1 MREHGQR
8 RVRAHRADGLRAVQ
22 GHRQDRIP
30 VFLIGIAEGALQT
43 RALGAGQ
50 RGDLLVGHLHIAQAQ
65 KVLVQ
70 PFAVRALRGVALAHG
85 VVVQQFAFGQIGQQ
99 HLARVQA
106 AFAQDP
112 ALVQLQHAGLGRQD
126 QPPIVGHAVAR
137 RAQAVAVQRRA
148 QHVAVAEQKGRRA
161 VPRFHHGGV
170 VLVKIPPLA
179 AQSIVVRPGFGQ
191 RHGHG
196 QRQLHA
202 AHHQKFQRVIQHG
215 GVGPFAVHDRQHAG
229 QIAAKGFG
237 VHRLFPREHL
247 VDVAADGVD
256 LAVVGDEPVGVGAL
270 PARLGVGGKARM
282 HNGQRRFIFRRAQ
295 IVKKGAQLP
304 DQEHPLVHDGPAGQR
319 ADIAGGAALLKHAAH
334 HIQPP
339 VKRQARGH
347 PGGLLH
353 KTLPDG
359 RHAGARLAA
368 QHIGGDGHFAPA
380 KEAEALFLHNDLEHL
395 HGLAALQLP
404 LREKEHAHAVLPLA
418 GQFDAKG
425 FAGFGKIAV
434 RDLGQ
439 DADAVAG
446 LALGVL
452 TGAVLKVF
460 HNGQR
465 VGHDLVAF
473 AAAEIGHGADAAV
486 VVLPRGAV
494 QGAGCFHG
502 MFPLLP

>member
-1 MREHGQR
+1 MVDFQHAAVFGVLLQQIAVFAHIDGGGGHDLFAQRVDGRVGDLGEHLPEIAKQRLVLVREHGQR

-179 AQSIVVRPGFGQ
+179 A
-191 RHGHG
+191 
-196 QRQLHA
+196 
-202 AHHQKFQRVIQHG
+202 
-215 GVGPFAVHDRQHAG
+215 
-229 QIAAKGFG
+229 
-237 VHRLFPREHL
+237 
-247 VDVAADGVD
+247 
-256 LAVVGDEPVGVGAL
+256 
-270 PARLGVGGKARM
+270 
-282 HNGQRRFIFRRAQ
+282 
-295 IVKKGAQLP
+295 
-304 DQEHPLVHDGPAGQR
+304 
-319 ADIAGGAALLKHAAH
+319 
-334 HIQPP
+334 
-339 VKRQARGH
+339 
-347 PGGLLH
+347 
-353 KTLPDG
+353 
-359 RHAGARLAA
+359 
-368 QHIGGDGHFAPA
+368 
-380 KEAEALFLHNDLEHL
+380 
-395 HGLAALQLP
+395 
-404 LREKEHAHAVLPLA
+404 
-418 GQFDAKG
+418 
-425 FAGFGKIAV
+425 
-434 RDLGQ
+434 
-439 DADAVAG
+439 
-446 LALGVL
+446 
-452 TGAVLKVF
+452 
-460 HNGQR
+460 
-465 VGHDLVAF
+465 
-473 AAAEIGHGADAAV
+473 
-486 VVLPRGAV
+486 
-494 QGAGCFHG
+494 
-502 MFPLLP
+502 